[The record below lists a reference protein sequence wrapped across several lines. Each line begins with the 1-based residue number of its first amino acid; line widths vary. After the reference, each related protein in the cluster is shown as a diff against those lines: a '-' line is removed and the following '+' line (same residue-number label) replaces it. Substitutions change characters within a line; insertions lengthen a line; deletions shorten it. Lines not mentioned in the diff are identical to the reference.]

1 MTDRFSKNESVQ
13 PIEFYDRMLKILA
26 RRNLV
31 RGPGQT
37 PLEFAAVVGLAEAF
51 YLTEVYNRVRF
62 GMKQLSLEEKHEVE
76 NNLRKLH
83 DDEA

>member
-1 MTDRFSKNESVQ
+1 
-13 PIEFYDRMLKILA
+13 MLKILA